1 MEDNILKI
9 NYEDKEITLIGTS
22 HVLQES
28 AELVKRTI
36 DAVCPDTVCIE
47 LDEER
52 YKNLQNPEAW
62 ENTNVAEIIKSKRV
76 WLLLANI
83 VLSNY
88 QKQVAKKLN
97 TTPSQEMLQGIRSA
111 KEHHCAVV
119 LADRDIQITF
129 LRIWRNLSFWEKCK
143 LFVGLLFNSK
153 DDPSDEEIDITDL
166 MKKDNLE
173 SAISSMGEDFPQIAE
188 ILIHERDQHMAYKIK
203 TAKGKKIVAVI
214 GAAHADGIG
223 KEIYCEQNLENITS
237 VPKSSGIS
245 RTIAWG
251 IPIGILLVVGYGFF
265 TNFQLGLQQLTSW
278 FLWNSVLAALFTAVV
293 FGHPLSILT
302 AFVAAPI
309 TSLNPF
315 LACGWFAG
323 LVEATIRKPTVED
336 VNHVPDDI
344 FHIGQLFKNRFLRA
358 LAIVIFA
365 NIGSSIGTLI
375 AGTDIIRSLF

>member
-1 MEDNILKI
+1 M
-9 NYEDKEITLIGTS
+9 
-22 HVLQES
+22 
-28 AELVKRTI
+28 
-36 DAVCPDTVCIE
+36 
-47 LDEER
+47 
-52 YKNLQNPEAW
+52 
-62 ENTNVAEIIKSKRV
+62 
-76 WLLLANI
+76 
-83 VLSNY
+83 
-88 QKQVAKKLN
+88 
-97 TTPSQEMLQGIRSA
+97 
-111 KEHHCAVV
+111 V

-278 FLWNSVLAALFTAVV
+278 FLWNSVLAALFTC
-293 FGHPLSILT
+293 LLYTSD
-302 AFVAAPI
+302 AAD
-309 TSLNPF
+309 
-315 LACGWFAG
+315 
-323 LVEATIRKPTVED
+323 E
-336 VNHVPDDI
+336 
-344 FHIGQLFKNRFLRA
+344 
-358 LAIVIFA
+358 
-365 NIGSSIGTLI
+365 
-375 AGTDIIRSLF
+375 